1 MNVGGERGGAVHE
14 DARGGGWKQNKKKLE
29 IKMATKR
36 NKSMI
41 TCPTEP
47 MVKNLQ

>member
-1 MNVGGERGGAVHE
+1 MNVGTEGGRFTRTPEE
-14 DARGGGWKQNKKKLE
+14 DGSKTKKLE
-29 IKMATKR
+29 IKMGTKR